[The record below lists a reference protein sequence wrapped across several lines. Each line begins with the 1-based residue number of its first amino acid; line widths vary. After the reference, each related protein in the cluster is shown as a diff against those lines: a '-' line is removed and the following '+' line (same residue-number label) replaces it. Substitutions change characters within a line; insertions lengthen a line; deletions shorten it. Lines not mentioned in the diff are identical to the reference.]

1 MRGEKEGK
9 GIVWK
14 EREGRADKRCL
25 LNPKSRDGGW
35 CMMVVRSNLKSNIGL
50 LCRLHGT
57 INHLVQHGTI
67 NHH

>member
-25 LNPKSRDGGW
+25 LNPKSREGGMVHDGGAQQPKVKPW
-35 CMMVVRSNLKSNIGL
+35 FAVSFAR
-50 LCRLHGT
+50 
-57 INHLVQHGTI
+57 
-67 NHH
+67 HH